1 MQNSPKIQKCTFLRI
16 YNSINRKDLFQAM
29 ANFIFQ
35 NTIFIACSSTLNAR
49 NEFKICRWYTK
60 LISTT
65 TLENENLRNSADDL
79 RRHKQNDKR
88 QKVVYHE
95 KSTCTF
101 KKRKCL
107 RFNIFSKLSRDVL
120 DESFPEFYDYYVS
133 VAKEKSVLDGQSMVV
148 WHNI

>member
-1 MQNSPKIQKCTFLRI
+1 MYIFANLQQ
-16 YNSINRKDLFQAM
+16 YINRKDLFQAM

-88 QKVVYHE
+88 QKVVYHNKPSKNE